1 MDMKTDRLVFKEVEW
16 IPLKQNKKDSKVI
29 LYIRENFL
37 FYYLKTI
44 DICACNLKK
53 YQIIH
58 ATENGKYCLFY
69 TLEFLRIILVL
80 YI

>member
-1 MDMKTDRLVFKEVEW
+1 MSEQ
-16 IPLKQNKKDSKVI
+16 IP
-29 LYIRENFL
+29 F

-44 DICACNLKK
+44 DICARNLEK

-69 TLEFLRIILVL
+69 TLVILVL